1 MRKRVSILYCLQE
14 LCACSVI
21 GSGVT
26 TFAAENDSHIN
37 LALVHLHRRH
47 GILQQTGADGILH
60 AVV

>member
-1 MRKRVSILYCLQE
+1 MRKRLVSLLFAGIM
-14 LCACSVI
+14 ACSVI

-37 LALVHLHRRH
+37 LALFTYIEAW
-47 GILQQTGADGILH
+47 ILQQTGADGILH

>member
-1 MRKRVSILYCLQE
+1 MRKRLVSLLFAGIM
-14 LCACSVI
+14 ACSVI

-37 LALVHLHRRH
+37 LALTSKAW
-47 GILQQTGADGILH
+47 ILQQTGADGILH

>member
-1 MRKRVSILYCLQE
+1 MRKRLVSLLFAGIM
-14 LCACSVI
+14 ACSVI

-37 LALVHLHRRH
+37 LALFTSSKAW
-47 GILQQTGADGILH
+47 ILQQTGADGILH